1 MDALE
6 AVFFCVRPR
15 RTLGWHAQEGPA
27 GAPGAPPARVIDTRL
42 GDFGLSKVYEQ
53 LGPREGTGARANT
66 ALPFG
71 TLGYMAPE
79 VFRGVPVVTVKA
91 DVYSLGV
98 VILQVRQWCCFRPP
112 PPLVE

>member
-6 AVFFCVRPR
+6 AVFFCVRP

-27 GAPGAPPARVIDTRL
+27 GAPGAPPARVINTRL

-53 LGPREGTGARANT
+53 LGPREGTGARAST

-71 TLGYMAPE
+71 TPGYMAPE
-79 VFRGVPVVTVKA
+79 VFRGVVTVKA

-98 VILQVRQWCCFRPP
+98 VILQVRQWYCFSP